1 MSSKFLKS
9 KLLTFALAAAM
20 LFGVIGFAGAGVAN
34 AEAEPSADLHFW
46 NVTENADTPM
56 VDKLVSLSGADANK
70 TQSYSVVNGEVEQTS
85 IDLSLIHI

>member
-34 AEAEPSADLHFW
+34 AEAVGRSAFL
-46 NVTENADTPM
+46 ERYRKCGYAD
-56 VDKLVSLSGADANK
+56 GR
-70 TQSYSVVNGEVEQTS
+70 QTGF
-85 IDLSLIHI
+85 IERCRCK